1 MTLIFIMN
9 PIKLSI
15 IIPAYNEEDAIAAII
30 ERCLKERENIVR
42 ETPVE
47 EVEIIVVNDGSH
59 DKTPEIARQF
69 KEVSLISSTKNRGY
83 GAAIKN
89 GFEKATGTIVSFLD
103 ADGTC
108 DPNYFIGM
116 CNTLIEKNADI
127 VIGSRMTRESK
138 MPTIRRIG
146 NLLYVG
152 LINLL
157 GDTRITDSASG
168 MRVIKKSSLEK
179 IYPLPD
185 GLHFTPAMSCRA
197 VLDDDIKILEI
208 PMRYEER
215 VGESK
220 LGVVQDGIRFLKT
233 IIDIALTYEPF
244 KFFGITG
251 IIFFLIG
258 LGYGIYP
265 LVYYI
270 QFTLVP
276 DYMIYRLITVM
287 VFIVTSFTLF
297 TVGIISDE
305 ITDLIHKSKK
315 RERKF
320 KPAIYS
326 LLSQKNLIIFGI
338 IVALCGIAINYKTI
352 MQYISTGLI
361 DVPWVY
367 VVTGAFLVLIGL
379 QSIALGFLRR
389 ILATLQLVKGVK
401 D

>member
-1 MTLIFIMN
+1 M
-9 PIKLSI
+9 
-15 IIPAYNEEDAIAAII
+15 
-30 ERCLKERENIVR
+30 
-42 ETPVE
+42 
-47 EVEIIVVNDGSH
+47 
-59 DKTPEIARQF
+59 
-69 KEVSLISSTKNRGY
+69 
-83 GAAIKN
+83 
-89 GFEKATGTIVSFLD
+89 
-103 ADGTC
+103 
-108 DPNYFIGM
+108 
-116 CNTLIEKNADI
+116 
-127 VIGSRMTRESK
+127 
-138 MPTIRRIG
+138 
-146 NLLYVG
+146 YVG

-270 QFTLVP
+270 RFTLVP

-352 MQYISTGLI
+352 LQYISTGLI